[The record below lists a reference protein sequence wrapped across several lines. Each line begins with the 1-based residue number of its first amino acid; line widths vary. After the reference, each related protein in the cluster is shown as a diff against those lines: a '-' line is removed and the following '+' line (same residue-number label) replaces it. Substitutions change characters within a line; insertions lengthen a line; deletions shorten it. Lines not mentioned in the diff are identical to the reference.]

1 MSKIK
6 KHICMVLS
14 CVLWICVFT
23 IHANAQRVDND
34 NESNVYTNEGNYKV
48 TCITGEENIREYQES
63 LGETYDPKLIEV
75 YRTEKIENQN
85 EIVPYLGNDYYLK
98 NKKVSTSTDLNKVL
112 KQYNRPAGKITI
124 SDSVSISNS
133 YTATGGI
140 TADILK
146 VQLGYNVTK
155 STTFSIK
162 WANTYSYAV
171 TLKVYPIYEK
181 TTGEIWEKDVFLM
194 RK

>member
-14 CVLWICVFT
+14 CVLCISVFT

-85 EIVPYLGNDYYLK
+85 EIVPYLGNDYY
-98 NKKVSTSTDLNKVL
+98 
-112 KQYNRPAGKITI
+112 
-124 SDSVSISNS
+124 
-133 YTATGGI
+133 
-140 TADILK
+140 
-146 VQLGYNVTK
+146 
-155 STTFSIK
+155 
-162 WANTYSYAV
+162 
-171 TLKVYPIYEK
+171 
-181 TTGEIWEKDVFLM
+181 
-194 RK
+194 